1 MKNFYQYSGP
11 ERQTLHGYV
20 RRYKGVRLRK
30 KAFVT
35 KTEAEKHLRQAM
47 NDIDA
52 AERGET
58 YTKPTTAQEAL
69 NIYRRNLEIR
79 ARDKDYQYAHNV
91 RSNCK
96 VIQEFVDRFGPNRLI
111 RACTE
116 TDLREFYQV
125 LCFRP
130 TLSQNSAAVFI
141 GRVQGMLKAAQKAKP
156 DLVNWLRPTLAV
168 KRKTEF
174 ERRVVE
180 PWEYSKLA
188 ETLLNPPLAPSRRAE
203 RKALWREAGDVLQL
217 LRLTG
222 GRLNEIVRIRLD
234 QFHWSKGV
242 VTLYATKTENE
253 RDIPL
258 WGTIPQIIQSR
269 IREGLT
275 DDELL
280 FPRAR
285 TATFDNAIARA
296 FRKAAKLAKLNYG
309 QANGFTAH
317 SLRHTFCTHL
327 MEVTGNDAGTVM
339 KYSGHKTLES
349 FSIYLKPTD
358 NGRILATQA
367 MGSIGLFLASFPE
380 QKGHAGNAGELSEV
394 VKPLAVKEVAS

>member
-1 MKNFYQYSGP
+1 
-11 ERQTLHGYV
+11 V
-20 RRYKGVRLRK
+20 GV
-30 KAFVT
+30 T
-35 KTEAEKHLRQAM
+35 
-47 NDIDA
+47 
-52 AERGET
+52 
-58 YTKPTTAQEAL
+58 
-69 NIYRRNLEIR
+69 
-79 ARDKDYQYAHNV
+79 
-91 RSNCK
+91 
-96 VIQEFVDRFGPNRLI
+96 
-111 RACTE
+111 
-116 TDLREFYQV
+116 
-125 LCFRP
+125 
-130 TLSQNSAAVFI
+130 
-141 GRVQGMLKAAQKAKP
+141 QKAKP

-203 RKALWREAGDVLQL
+203 RKALWREAGDTLQL

-280 FPRAR
+280 FPRQEPRRSTTRLPAR
-285 TATFDNAIARA
+285 FG
-296 FRKAAKLAKLNYG
+296 KLRNLLSS
-309 QANGFTAH
+309 T
-317 SLRHTFCTHL
+317 
-327 MEVTGNDAGTVM
+327 TV
-339 KYSGHKTLES
+339 
-349 FSIYLKPTD
+349 KPTAS
-358 NGRILATQA
+358 RLTVCATPSA
-367 MGSIGLFLASFPE
+367 LI
-380 QKGHAGNAGELSEV
+380 
-394 VKPLAVKEVAS
+394 